1 MLYKN
6 FKRPYR
12 GSVRDNFFCY
22 LVLATAF
29 YGIVYFF
36 TTQGKLIPLVD
47 ASATQSVLIMMYGFL
62 LARAIIAIANP
73 MRHNMIFYYARWAK
87 GNYIVRNLLWV
98 AVLVALA
105 LSFSAMDNV
114 VIYYLIAIKALAVV
128 VPLRKEC
135 VFMYL
140 ANLYIDINTPLWER
154 EERERKFHIKNG
166 EWDYFYKCKLSDV
179 PYEEEM
185 LNS

>member
-6 FKRPYR
+6 FRRPYR

-36 TTQGKLIPLVD
+36 ITQGKLIPLAN

-73 MRHNMIFYYARWAK
+73 MRHNMIFYYAPAAK
-87 GNYIVRNLLWV
+87 AHYIFRNLLWV
-98 AVLVALA
+98 AVLGTLV

-114 VIYYLIAIKALAVV
+114 VIYYLIAIKAVAVV
-128 VPLRKEC
+128 LPLRKEC
-135 VFMYL
+135 VLMSL
-140 ANLYIDINTPLWER
+140 INIWVEMPDSHSQVENKRSCENWRYINKDLTVRGDLFVN
-154 EERERKFHIKNG
+154 
-166 EWDYFYKCKLSDV
+166 
-179 PYEEEM
+179 
-185 LNS
+185 